1 MNLEEFEIQYRDAI
15 DETLNQLQT
24 VVLMLAQLQ
33 IRITNVGLNLQDISQ
48 TVEAFVTE
56 QMLDSNLEPVPP
68 DQINQFQL
76 TRLPELEIL
85 TPESNSPSPVV
96 YPSRP
101 PKGRKSLAAIEL
113 PTFAP
118 ISPKHSLEVRKL
130 HKAHLRN

>member
-33 IRITNVGLNLQDISQ
+33 ARITNVGQNLQDISQ
-48 TVEAFVTE
+48 TVEEVVTE
-56 QMLDSNLEPVPP
+56 QMLDPNSKLVPP
-68 DQINQFQL
+68 EQINQFQL
-76 TRLPELEIL
+76 TGLPELEIL
-85 TPESNSPSPVV
+85 TPKSNWPSPVV

-118 ISPKHSLEVRKL
+118 ISPKHSSEVTKL
-130 HKAHLRN
+130 HRSNMEN